1 MAPSAATTE
10 FRAALNA
17 LGLTQ
22 MRVAE
27 LFNVSPRHVRR
38 WWHGDRRI
46 PHAVGIV
53 CNILTTGMLT
63 IEQIEAVAPV
73 PGSAKGGPPAVP
85 APKQSASARAEM
97 GAFAGLSPSAAA
109 IVALDAKSCR
119 FPLGDPQDRD
129 FRFCGDPVVA
139 GPYCAR
145 HHASAR
151 LAPRTGSGHRAR
163 VGFITPG
170 RYGRPSIPGAFSA
183 TGASRAPKIL
193 FDRAGDLPS
202 SAPPP
207 A

>member
-38 WWHGDRRI
+38 WQHGDRCI

-73 PGSAKGGPPAVP
+73 PDSAKGGPPAVP
-85 APKQSASARAEM
+85 APKQPASARAEM
-97 GAFAGLSPSAAA
+97 GASTGLSPAAAA

-119 FPLGDPQDRD
+119 PLGDPQDRD
-129 FRFCGDPVVA
+129 FCFCGASVVA
-139 GPYCAR
+139 EPYCER
-145 HHASAR
+145 HRGLAY
-151 LAPRTGSGHRAR
+151 LAPRTGRGHGVRI
-163 VGFITPG
+163 GFIAHG
-170 RYGRPSIPGAFSA
+170 RH
-183 TGASRAPKIL
+183 
-193 FDRAGDLPS
+193 
-202 SAPPP
+202 
-207 A
+207 